1 MSRSLIVKFPQP
13 GISYKISV
21 GRGLLSSVGDT
32 IVSVSPNLPR
42 KAALVSNRR
51 VFGLYG
57 KIVTASLKAVGIDV
71 FPVLIPDGEKAK
83 SFRVLQ
89 TVLNSFSENKM
100 SRTDA
105 VVALG
110 GGVVGDLAGVAA
122 SLHLRG
128 VPYYQVPTT
137 LLAMIDSSVGGKT
150 GINSPY
156 GKNLIGSFYQPKAV
170 IADTTTLMTLPKR
183 EIVAGFMEAV
193 KQAALSG
200 LPMVERTAKIS
211 EHYRKFGREMFGENA
226 IRDRTTDLILENIR
240 FKTSI
245 VRSDERE
252 SVAETGSQSRKI
264 LNFGHTYGHALEKAT
279 QYRNLKHGE
288 AVGWGLLFAATLSK
302 KLEFLSSDEL
312 NLLNDVVRGFGRLPD
327 ISNIPTNSILDS
339 VLYDKKVIDGEIQWI
354 LLNGIGKPVIV
365 SGRHVPRKI
374 LVQTH
379 KQITTSP

>member
-1 MSRSLIVKFPQP
+1 MIVKITQP
-13 GISYKISV
+13 GISYKITV
-21 GRGLLSSVGDT
+21 CRGLLPSVGET
-32 IVSVSPNLPR
+32 IVSTAATLPR
-42 KAALVSNRR
+42 TAALVTNRR
-51 VFGLYG
+51 VYGLYG
-57 KIVTASLKAVGIDV
+57 DVVEAGVKASGIDI
-71 FPVLIPDGEKAK
+71 FPVLIPDGEKGK

-89 TVLNSFSENKM
+89 AVLNSFSEHKI

-105 VVALG
+105 VIALG

-156 GKNLIGSFYQPKAV
+156 GKNLIGSFYQSNAV
-170 IADTTTLMTLPKR
+170 IADIGTLATLPKR
-183 EIVAGFMEAV
+183 EITAGFMEAV

-200 LPMVERTAKIS
+200 TPMLARTAELS
-211 EHYRKFGREMFGENA
+211 GHYRKSGREMFGGNGPHRQTA
-226 IRDRTTDLILENIR
+226 DLILENIR
-240 FKTSI
+240 FKAS
-245 VRSDERE
+245 VVKGDERE
-252 SVAETGSQSRKI
+252 SVTETGSRSRKT

-279 QYRNLKHGE
+279 QYRYLKHGE

-302 KLEFLSSDEL
+302 KLEFLASDEL

-327 ISNIPTNSILDS
+327 ISNIPINSILDS
-339 VLYDKKVIDGEIQWI
+339 VLHDKKVIDGDIQWI
-354 LLNGIGKPVIV
+354 LLNGIGKPIIV
-365 SGRHVPRKI
+365 SGRQIPGKM

-379 KQITTSP
+379 RQITASR